1 MKNYDEIINKM
12 GEEIASLKEEVKIL
26 KNPMIYNF
34 VDENMPGLAKEAV
47 QWCIDKGIISGT
59 GNGLN
64 LTDAK
69 LWTCVVIHR
78 TVKLIAK
85 IINVKI

>member
-1 MKNYDEIINKM
+1 
-12 GEEIASLKEEVKIL
+12 
-26 KNPMIYNF
+26 
-34 VDENMPGLAKEAV
+34 MPGWAKEAV

>member
-34 VDENMPGLAKEAV
+34 VDENMPGWAKEAV
-47 QWCIDKGIISGT
+47 QCAQIRYQYR
-59 GNGLN
+59 
-64 LTDAK
+64 
-69 LWTCVVIHR
+69 VPEMV
-78 TVKLIAK
+78 
-85 IINVKI
+85 